1 MPPKLAALF
10 TILLI
15 FYLFWIDRKN
25 NEGFS
30 KAIWIPFVWMFFSR
44 SRNISE
50 WLNLGTPD
58 LSASAT
64 TILEGNPLNRNVY
77 LFLII
82 AGIVILLKRKIDWH
96 TLFIKNSWI
105 WLYLAFGALS
115 FVWSDYP
122 YVSFKRWI
130 KALGVVVMVL
140 IVVSESR
147 PYIAIGVLLK
157 RLAFILLPLS
167 VLFIKYYP
175 ELGRGYH
182 MGQPMFTGVS
192 DQKNGLG
199 QICLFAGI
207 YFSWNLFLG
216 RREENVSGQ
225 KLHYSI
231 YLIMLPMIA
240 WLLYMANS
248 ATSLACLISAI
259 GIFAVG
265 SHPAMVSNPRRILQ
279 LGIASVLVFGMLEFA
294 FSIKD
299 TIITLLGR
307 RPDLTT
313 RVPMWEDLL
322 SMVKNPIIGFGYE
335 SFWLGDRL
343 QYMVEHWGIDSQA
356 HNGYLEMYLN
366 LGIVGLMFILL
377 WTVSGLRNVNRHLTT
392 DYPAAM
398 LRFCFIV
405 VVVLYN
411 YTEATFFGTNTLWML
426 FFIGILYIPGQD
438 ESSLLYSE
446 RKIA

>member
-1 MPPKLAALF
+1 M
-10 TILLI
+10 
-15 FYLFWIDRKN
+15 DRKN
-25 NEGFS
+25 NEAIS
-30 KAIWIPFVWMFFSR
+30 KALWIPFIWLFFSR

-50 WLNLGTPD
+50 WLHLGAPD
-58 LSASAT
+58 MSVSAEA
-64 TILEGNPLNRNVY
+64 IIEGNPLNRAVY
-77 LFLII
+77 TILII
-82 AGIVILLKRKIDWH
+82 AGVLILLRRKINWSE
-96 TLFIKNSWI
+96 LFTKNAWI
-105 WLYLAFGALS
+105 WLYFIFGAIS

-130 KALGVVVMVL
+130 KASGTLIMALVVVTEV
-140 IVVSESR
+140 R
-147 PYIAIGVLLK
+147 PYMAIGVILK
-157 RLAFILLPLS
+157 RLAFLLLPLS

-175 ELGRGYH
+175 ALGRAYH

-192 DQKNGLG
+192 SQKNGLG
-199 QICLFAGI
+199 QICLLAGI
-207 YFSWNLFLG
+207 YFSWNMFLG

-231 YLIMLPMIA
+231 YLIMLPMIV

-248 ATSLACLISAI
+248 ATSMACLIAAI

-265 SHPAMVSNPRRILQ
+265 RHPVMVSNPRRILH
-279 LGIASVLVFGMLEFA
+279 LGIASVVLFVILEFA

-307 RPDLTT
+307 SPDLTT
-313 RVPMWEDLL
+313 RVPMWKDLL

-335 SFWLGDRL
+335 SFWLGARL
-343 QYMVEHWGIDSQA
+343 QYMVEHWGIGNQA

-366 LGIVGLMFILL
+366 LGLVGLFFLLGWILF
-377 WTVSGLRNVNRHLTT
+377 GLRNVNRHLAT

-411 YTEATFFGTNTLWML
+411 YTEATFYGPNSLWML
-426 FFIGILYIPGQD
+426 FFIGILYIPGQS
-438 ESSLLYSE
+438 ESSLIDSG
-446 RKIA
+446 RKTA